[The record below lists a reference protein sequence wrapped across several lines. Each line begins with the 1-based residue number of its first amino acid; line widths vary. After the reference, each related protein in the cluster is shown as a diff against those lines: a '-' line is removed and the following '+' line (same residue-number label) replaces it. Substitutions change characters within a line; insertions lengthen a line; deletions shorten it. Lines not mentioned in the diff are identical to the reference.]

1 MIAVGPRLQC
11 DARNKVIR
19 SLTHLL
25 HLPPSSPHNKP
36 DPDHRA
42 HSYCRQRRKARK
54 LLPQQQQASINR
66 TSSIPTLPTTS
77 AWGYTYVVTRS
88 GQQKSCRAAQ
98 SIMLETGF
106 TLATVALTVMLW
118 NLGTAKSVTRQVSRA
133 SIYLSRLLLLLLA
146 VDLRKEVAV
155 YY

>member
-1 MIAVGPRLQC
+1 
-11 DARNKVIR
+11 
-19 SLTHLL
+19 
-25 HLPPSSPHNKP
+25 
-36 DPDHRA
+36 
-42 HSYCRQRRKARK
+42 
-54 LLPQQQQASINR
+54 
-66 TSSIPTLPTTS
+66 
-77 AWGYTYVVTRS
+77 
-88 GQQKSCRAAQ
+88 
-98 SIMLETGF
+98 MLETGF